1 MNTVDRNVLAIKR
14 GAFIEP
20 ELNGFGS
27 ANRPVAYSRTCLRT
41 TLLESWEQEGK
52 DYRNQLLPYQRRKMN
67 RVPIRPCKDE

>member
-1 MNTVDRNVLAIKR
+1 MNAAVRNVLVIKR

-20 ELNGFGS
+20 ELNGFGN
-27 ANRPVAYSRTCLRT
+27 ANRPVAYSRTCQRA

-67 RVPIRPCKDE
+67 